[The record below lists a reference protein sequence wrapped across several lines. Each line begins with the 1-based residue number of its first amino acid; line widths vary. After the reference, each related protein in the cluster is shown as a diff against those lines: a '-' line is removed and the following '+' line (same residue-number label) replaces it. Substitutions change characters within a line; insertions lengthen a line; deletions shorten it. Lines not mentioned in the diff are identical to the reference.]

1 MNKSKKSK
9 PAKTKMWVDDG
20 ESVHHKKVN
29 KSDAEKLSKLVKAK
43 DVTGTMAQIDSEEAA
58 TTATTP
64 AKATPAKAAV
74 PAQPASPNK
83 KSGGFTRPDPAVAPK
98 ASVAPAPVKVHEAPI
113 ATEVSVAS
121 DKFKKPI
128 PAGEQGEGERGTG
141 KEEKA
146 TPVKHVTNAE
156 VPRVVTPSEAKVT
169 KTDEVTVEK
178 KSESKESKTTKTE
191 EVVKAAPKKVLSA

>member
-1 MNKSKKSK
+1 MGLEKEANRANNSVVDLKMDDQPVGRLVLNHGQVYDFNLSTADIPKEQVLVDLDIGETPQLVNKSKKSK

-64 AKATPAKAAV
+64 AKATPAKAAI

-83 KSGGFTRPDPAVAPK
+83 KS
-98 ASVAPAPVKVHEAPI
+98 
-113 ATEVSVAS
+113 
-121 DKFKKPI
+121 
-128 PAGEQGEGERGTG
+128 
-141 KEEKA
+141 
-146 TPVKHVTNAE
+146 
-156 VPRVVTPSEAKVT
+156 
-169 KTDEVTVEK
+169 
-178 KSESKESKTTKTE
+178 
-191 EVVKAAPKKVLSA
+191 